1 VIRRIEE
8 ALERRVK
15 RSRLDH
21 TFGVVSMARELA
33 RIHGADETKAELAA
47 YLHDYCKYDDD
58 QTLLQSLEAEGLGG
72 DAIITSQPKLGHG
85 YAAAHV
91 ARHEFGIE
99 DEEIL
104 DAIRY
109 HTFGRQGMGKLE
121 KIIYI
126 ADAIEPLRDYLHV
139 DRLRDLAKRDL
150 DEALLFSVS
159 QTIKYVVDKGQ
170 AIHPNSMAMY
180 NDLIINIEK
189 EEREIV

>member
-1 VIRRIEE
+1 MIRRIEE

-15 RSRLDH
+15 RSRLEH

-58 QTLLQSLEAEGLGG
+58 KTLLESIEAEGLSG
-72 DAIITSQPKLGHG
+72 DRIITAQPKLGHG
-85 YAAAHV
+85 YAAAQV
-91 ARHEFGIE
+91 AQHEFGIE
-99 DEEIL
+99 DQEVL

-109 HTFGRQGMGKLE
+109 HTFGRQGMGRLE

-126 ADAIEPLRDYLHV
+126 ADAIEPLRNYLHV
-139 DRLRDLAKRDL
+139 DRLRDLAKRNL
-150 DEALLFSVS
+150 DVALLFSVS
-159 QTIKYVVDKGQ
+159 QTIKFVIDKGQ

-180 NDLIINIEK
+180 NELIISIEK